1 MGATNK
7 DFDTIIC
14 SAHENAFDVL
24 CETHG
29 MWASVRINQ
38 YYLIKP
44 LKLKYCALYRTQD
57 RAVTHYAEIVDI
69 IQIPDTAQNE
79 WKSIIFFKKKSLR
92 KLKKRVGFWATN
104 WIQKHQYTTLE
115 RLQKIETLDDLKK

>member
-1 MGATNK
+1 MGAINK

-14 SAHENAFDVL
+14 SAHENAFHVL

-57 RAVTHYAEIVDI
+57 RAVTHYVEIVDI

-79 WKSIIFFKKKSLR
+79 
-92 KLKKRVGFWATN
+92 
-104 WIQKHQYTTLE
+104 
-115 RLQKIETLDDLKK
+115 